1 MIREGSTG
9 VPFPPPLAPAKAF
22 SRSGCGRLFPLFSRV
37 MRGLLLTGLGAKRPG
52 GCLSGPLFS
61 GPVDCVRA
69 VQLSKILKNICFSG
83 LRNCTFVVCDRHAGA
98 TRIENYG
105 WYAEVRDDIDH
116 NVPPTALNFSTNAE
130 MRWNTSLFLVRYC
143 GLRGLI
149 FGRIEFNSVPFSLA
163 YSRLIDVAM

>member
-1 MIREGSTG
+1 
-9 VPFPPPLAPAKAF
+9 
-22 SRSGCGRLFPLFSRV
+22 
-37 MRGLLLTGLGAKRPG
+37 MRGCLLTGHSAKRFG
-52 GCLSGPLFS
+52 RGLSGPIFS
-61 GPVDCVRA
+61 GAVDCVKV
-69 VQLSKILKNICFSG
+69 VQLPKFLKNICFSG
-83 LRNCTFVVCDRHAGA
+83 LQNCTFVVCDRHAGA